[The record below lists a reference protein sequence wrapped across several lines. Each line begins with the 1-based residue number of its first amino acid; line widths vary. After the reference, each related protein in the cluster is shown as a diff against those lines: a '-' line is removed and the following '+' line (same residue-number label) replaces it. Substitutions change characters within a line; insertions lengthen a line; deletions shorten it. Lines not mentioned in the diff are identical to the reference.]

1 MAFLV
6 VLWDSQFSE
15 STSPRAV
22 TRAYCV
28 PSGLWRMERQRLLPT
43 SRLRLQQQ
51 SHTGQC
57 VQPRRRHRRPDAG
70 TCVLRTWRER
80 DWGKALPAWGSPPSR
95 IEENPGVSRG
105 RCRRRFL
112 PAELPGSWVME
123 GTRMFTKGSVQGCWG
138 GGCGR
143 GGTTGPSSRPACP
156 TPVAGSL
163 PPTKVVPVGTDPPIV
178 MSGRDSGEG
187 RFGETLI
194 LGSGIEPGQPA

>member
-1 MAFLV
+1 MQRPWPFRPRAMAFLV

-22 TRAYCV
+22 TRACCV

-57 VQPRRRHRRPDAG
+57 VLPRRHRRPDAG

-95 IEENPGVSRG
+95 IEENPGCVSWPLPEALSPRRAAGKLGDGRHQNVYKRICARMLGRGVWEGRDHRPVQPSSLPHARG
-105 RCRRRFL
+105 RL
-112 PAELPGSWVME
+112 SAPH
-123 GTRMFTKGSVQGCWG
+123 QGCA
-138 GGCGR
+138 CGH
-143 GGTTGPSSRPACP
+143 RPP
-156 TPVAGSL
+156 DSD
-163 PPTKVVPVGTDPPIV
+163 VGE
-178 MSGRDSGEG
+178 RQ
-187 RFGETLI
+187 R
-194 LGSGIEPGQPA
+194 